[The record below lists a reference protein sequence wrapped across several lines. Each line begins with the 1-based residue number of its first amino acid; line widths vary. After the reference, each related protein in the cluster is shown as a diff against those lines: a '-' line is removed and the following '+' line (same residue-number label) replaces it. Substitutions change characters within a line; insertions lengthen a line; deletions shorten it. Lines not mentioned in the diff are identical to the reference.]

1 MVAYIIR
8 RIFIMIPTLVA
19 ISIIS
24 FIIIQL
30 PPGDFLT
37 TYIANRAA
45 MGEPADEAEIE
56 ALRLRFGLDQP
67 LYKQYLLLG
76 LEFLARGYGPLL

>member
-1 MVAYIIR
+1 M
-8 RIFIMIPTLVA
+8 MIPTLIA

-37 TYIANRAA
+37 TYIVAA
-45 MGEPADEAEIE
+45 AGRGRLVDESEIE
-56 ALRLRFGLDQP
+56 ALEARYGLDQP
-67 LYKQYLLLG
+67 MYMQYIKWMTNMT
-76 LEFLARGYGPLL
+76 RGDFGYSMDWGALSAT